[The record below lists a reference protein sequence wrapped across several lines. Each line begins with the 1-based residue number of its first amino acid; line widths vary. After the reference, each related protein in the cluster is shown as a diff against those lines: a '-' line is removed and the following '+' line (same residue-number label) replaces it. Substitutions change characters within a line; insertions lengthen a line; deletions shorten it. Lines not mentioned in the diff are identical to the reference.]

1 MRCLPISGF
10 RGSNRTVDRRGNV
23 ENLRSRLQQVWRT
36 LRDIFYGMTVYEWVR
51 ELDKSRGE
59 IERVFILI
67 VFGQFVG
74 VPILPP
80 YYVLRLLPYA
90 VPRLEGWRRSVLRER
105 DLTDLFDQEI
115 G

>member
-1 MRCLPISGF
+1 
-10 RGSNRTVDRRGNV
+10 
-23 ENLRSRLQQVWRT
+23 
-36 LRDIFYGMTVYEWVR
+36 MTVYEWVR
-51 ELDKSRGE
+51 EFDKARGE
-59 IERVFILI
+59 AERIFTLI
-67 VFGQFVG
+67 VFGELLG

-90 VPRLEGWRRSVLRER
+90 VPRLEGWRRSLLRER